1 MKNIDLLTLKVKN
14 LQGNITLKNQ
24 ILEQEIQKTDA
35 QIRFE
40 SSQGNSS
47 DVQIDV
53 EAFKAEMKRAEEQ
66 CAAMVRQLQKQL
78 QIIREKQDK
87 NSEQLSQRQA
97 LQNKRKKQK
106 KQKKDDQH
114 SFLDQVILQN
124 KKTYKKLSELS

>member
-40 SSQGNSS
+40 TLQGNSS
-47 DVQIDV
+47 DVQIDA
-53 EAFKAEMKRAEEQ
+53 EAFKYEMKRAEEQ
-66 CAAMVRQLQKQL
+66 CSAMVKQLQKQL
-78 QIIREKQDK
+78 QILREKQDK
-87 NSEQLSQRQA
+87 KSEQLSQRQA

>member
-40 SSQGNSS
+40 SLQGNSS
-47 DVQIDV
+47 DDQIDV
-53 EAFKAEMKRAEEQ
+53 EAFKAEMKRTEEQ
-66 CAAMVRQLQKQL
+66 CAAMVRQLQKQH
-78 QIIREKQDK
+78 QILREKQDK
-87 NSEQLSQRQA
+87 KSEQLSQRQA